1 MKFLSR
7 KNFYTWLEGLKT
19 AYQVFVPCKKGTYR
33 FYKRYTSPTDDIVIG
48 EVRTTEPLK
57 GFFTH
62 AREKVAED
70 FNPEIPTEK
79 NKPFAI
85 VGVKACDLK
94 GFLVQDQVYLNQS
107 CKDPFYARARE
118 DNLIISA
125 DCTLALDT
133 CFCLALDHSPY
144 PEGQFDINLSEVEG
158 GFVVET
164 GSPKGQQIIEKHKS
178 LFQEANPA
186 ILDEREERRKDIV
199 AEVVSKIEENEV
211 PYQEHYHG
219 MVERNYNSGI
229 WEEEAKSCV
238 ECGACNMI
246 CPTCHCFMLTDQKS
260 GDQLARFRHWDSCML
275 RNFARV
281 AGGGNP
287 RSRLWM
293 RLRNRFEKKFDFFPK
308 VADFYAC
315 TGCGRC
321 ITACPA
327 KIDIRRVLKRL
338 VHNE

>member
-1 MKFLSR
+1 MEFISR
-7 KNFYTWLEGLKT
+7 KNLFAWLDGLK
-19 AYQVFVPCKKGTYR
+19 ADYEVFVPYRVGAYR
-33 FYKRYTSPTDDIVIG
+33 FYKRYVSPAENIVIG

-57 GFFTH
+57 GFFTQ
-62 AREKVAED
+62 AREKVAEA
-70 FNPEIPTEK
+70 FSPEVPAK
-79 NKPFAI
+79 KQKPFAI

-94 GFLVQDQVYLNQS
+94 GFLVQDQVFAHQS
-107 CKDPFYARARE
+107 FPDPFYSWARE
-118 DNLIISA
+118 ENLIISA
-125 DCTLALDT
+125 DCTLALET
-133 CFCLALDHSPY
+133 CFCLALDHNPY
-144 PEGQFDINLSEVEG
+144 PESHFDINLSEVEG
-158 GFVVET
+158 GFIVEV
-164 GSPKGQQIIEKHKS
+164 GSPKGEQILEKHKS
-178 LFQEANPA
+178 LFQEASKA
-186 ILDEREERRKDIV
+186 VLDEREERRKRVI
-199 AEVVSKIEENEV
+199 AEVQSKIDACGV
-211 PYQEHYHG
+211 PHQDQFKG
-219 MVERNYNSGI
+219 MVERNYESTI
-229 WEEEAKSCV
+229 WEEEAKRCV

-246 CPTCHCFMLTDQKS
+246 CPTCHCFLLADQKS
-260 GDQLARFRHWDSCML
+260 GDRFSRFRQWDSCML

-327 KIDIRRVLKRL
+327 NIDIRRVLKRL

>member
-1 MKFLSR
+1 MEFLSQ
-7 KNFYTWLEGLKT
+7 KNFFTWLEGLKT
-19 AYQVFVPCKKGTYR
+19 AYQVFVPYKKGAHR
-33 FYKRYTSPTDDIVIG
+33 FYKRYTSPSDDIVIG

-70 FNPEIPTEK
+70 FNPEVPAEK

-94 GFLVQDQVYLNQS
+94 GFLVQDQVFAYQS
-107 CKDPFYARARE
+107 PPDPFYGQARE

-133 CFCLALDHSPY
+133 CFCLALDHNPY

-158 GFVVET
+158 GFAVET
-164 GSPKGQQIIEKHKS
+164 GSPKGQQILEKYKN
-178 LFQEANPA
+178 LFQDASPA
-186 ILDEREERRKDIV
+186 VLDEREARRKQIV

-211 PYQEHYHG
+211 PYQEHYPG
-219 MVERNYNSGI
+219 MVERNYKSKI
-229 WEEEAKSCV
+229 WEEEAKRCV

-246 CPTCHCFMLTDQKS
+246 CPTCHCFILTDQKS
-260 GDQLARFRHWDSCML
+260 GGQFSRFRNWDSCML
-275 RNFARV
+275 RGFARV

-287 RSRLWM
+287 MSRLWM

-327 KIDIRRVLKRL
+327 NIDIRRVLKRL
-338 VHNE
+338 VHSE